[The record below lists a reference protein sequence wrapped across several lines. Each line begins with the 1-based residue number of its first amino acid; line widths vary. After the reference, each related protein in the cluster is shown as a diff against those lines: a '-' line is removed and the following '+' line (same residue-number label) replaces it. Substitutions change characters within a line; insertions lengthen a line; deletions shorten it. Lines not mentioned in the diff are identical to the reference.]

1 MQRQILTMM
10 DVRIRLAAAVL
21 WMIAL
26 LMTKHAGTP
35 VIMAVILCC
44 IIACDSGMSV
54 HEAFHHLRH
63 VAPFIFLMLITLSLS
78 DGVPLTREAV
88 GFALLISARVM
99 AAVFIVIA
107 MTAGSSTDDFIRG
120 IAVLPLPPVIL
131 SMLFLVNRYIHLL
144 TGEFRVQTMALK
156 SRMFVP
162 KAHPSVLKNIGYVIG
177 GMFIRNYDRSE
188 HVYMAMRSRCFL
200 GVIPFEEQGRIKG
213 KDLVG
218 LLVTAVVA
226 TIIIYVDWTVMR

>member
-1 MQRQILTMM
+1 MGSEMC
-10 DVRIRLAAAVL
+10 IR
-21 WMIAL
+21 
-26 LMTKHAGTP
+26 
-35 VIMAVILCC
+35 
-44 IIACDSGMSV
+44 D
-54 HEAFHHLRH
+54 R
-63 VAPFIFLMLITLSLS
+63 
-78 DGVPLTREAV
+78 
-88 GFALLISARVM
+88 
-99 AAVFIVIA
+99 
-107 MTAGSSTDDFIRG
+107 
-120 IAVLPLPPVIL
+120 

-188 HVYMAMRSRCFL
+188 HVYMAMRSRCFS